1 MTNQVKIGVIG
12 AGHLGK
18 IHIKCILA
26 AAEALQLIGFYDE
39 NCDVRQAV
47 AQEFKV
53 KAFESIEALLAE
65 VEAVDIVTPTTTH
78 FDIAQ
83 YVLKASRHIFIE
95 KPITAT
101 VQQARQLEKLAE
113 MQGVK
118 VQVGHVERFNPAFLA
133 LQGQKLDPK
142 FIEAHRLAQFN
153 PRGTDVSVVLDLM
166 IHDLDIVLHLVK
178 SNIKSIHANGVAI
191 VSPTADIV
199 NARLEFENN
208 CVANLT
214 ASRLSLKQM
223 RKVRLFQ
230 SDAYISLDFLEK
242 KAQII
247 RLSDAST
254 EGTEGGDFGN
264 SFELDTASGKKRID
278 ILMPESQAI
287 NAIQMELTTFAYAIR
302 QNTPPIVTLQDGLK
316 ALEVAQQIIDIIS
329 SSENIIIV

>member
-1 MTNQVKIGVIG
+1 MTTQIKIGVIG

-26 AAEALQLIGFYDE
+26 AKEALHLVGFYD
-39 NCDVRQAV
+39 DDAQVRQKV
-47 AQEFKV
+47 AQEWQI
-53 KAFESIEALLAE
+53 KAFDSVEALLE
-65 VEAVDIVTPTTTH
+65 VVEAVDIVTPTTTH
-78 FDIAQ
+78 FEIAQ
-83 YVLKASRHIFIE
+83 KALLQLRHVFVE

-101 VQQARQLEKLAE
+101 IEQAKILQQIAIENGL
-113 MQGVK
+113 K

-133 LQGQKLDPK
+133 LKGQTLAPK

-199 NARLEFENN
+199 NARLEFENG

-230 SDAYISLDFLEK
+230 PDAYISLDFLEK
-242 KAQII
+242 NAQII
-247 RLSDAST
+247 RLS
-254 EGTEGGDFGN
+254 EVTEGGDEMPNFGN
-264 SFELDTASGKKRID
+264 SFELETTSGKKRID
-278 ILMPESQAI
+278 ILMPESQPI
-287 NAIQMELTTFAYAIR
+287 NAIQMELTTFAQAIC
-302 QNTPPIVTLQDGLK
+302 NDTTPIVTLEDGLH
-316 ALEVAQQIIDIIS
+316 ALEVAQQIIDIS
-329 SSENIIIV
+329 SSYENKMLI